1 MDYNR
6 GDERPRKR
14 AKLACTI
21 CNARRVKCDVTDRQP
36 CRNCEVAQAV
46 CETRESKRGKHPRK
60 PKGDSNHDKRNSA
73 AASEYVLGSLQIDSA
88 LTASGSKFTWPLPK
102 GTRMTLPRPTC

>member
-1 MDYNR
+1 MDN

-14 AKLACTI
+14 AKLACTN

-36 CRNCEVAQAV
+36 CRNCEVSQAV

-60 PKGDSNHDKRNSA
+60 PKGENNSNAEKRNSVGA
-73 AASEYVLGSLQIDSA
+73 AALVYVLETDVSRLRADHIQREDRYN
-88 LTASGSKFTWPLPK
+88 P
-102 GTRMTLPRPTC
+102 

>member
-1 MDYNR
+1 MD
-6 GDERPRKR
+6 DPERPRKR
-14 AKLACTI
+14 AKLACTN

-60 PKGDSNHDKRNSA
+60 PRAENSDKRNGIV
-73 AASEYVLGSLQIDSA
+73 EYVLNPEKQDCDR
-88 LTASGSKFTWPLPK
+88 TVH
-102 GTRMTLPRPTC
+102 

>member
-1 MDYNR
+1 MDY
-6 GDERPRKR
+6 GEERPRKR
-14 AKLACTI
+14 AKLACTN

-60 PKGDSNHDKRNSA
+60 PKGENSQNNEKRNSVA
-73 AASEYVLGSLQIDSA
+73 APAQ
-88 LTASGSKFTWPLPK
+88 K
-102 GTRMTLPRPTC
+102 

>member
-1 MDYNR
+1 MTH
-6 GDERPRKR
+6 GDDSDRPRKR
-14 AKLACTI
+14 AKLACTN

-60 PKGDSNHDKRNSA
+60 PKVEIDKRDSTA
-73 AASEYVLGSLQIDSA
+73 AVQYVFD
-88 LTASGSKFTWPLPK
+88 
-102 GTRMTLPRPTC
+102 R